1 MNRGFQAMFNDRER
15 RAQEQIDIERL
26 MALYG
31 HRLDWNRIQEYY
43 EVFGLAEEAKK
54 LKARFDIAQ

>member
-43 EVFGLAEEAKK
+43 EVLV
-54 LKARFDIAQ
+54 

>member
-26 MALYG
+26 MA
-31 HRLDWNRIQEYY
+31 E
-43 EVFGLAEEAKK
+43 K